1 MNEPW
6 NTAIENNKPLAGHC
20 HHQWHEQQSPYAV
33 AQVCAVCK
41 LYRYKASTTADWE
54 YRAPIPFGQRTTD

>member
-6 NTAIENNKPLAGHC
+6 NVTVENKPLAGLC
-20 HHQWHEQQSPYAV
+20 HHQWHDQQSPYVV
-33 AQVCAVCK
+33 AQVCEICK

-54 YRAPIPFGQRTTD
+54 YRAPIPLGHRRTD